1 MCTFLCSQSNAEE
14 KVIRWFVLMF
24 PVFPSISISIL
35 KHEWRSQFTPKAK
48 MTLAPSVFPSQLLT
62 WWLLRGPSHLTGK
75 ISGHTIAVVAATIPA
90 LPFPQNWVGLHPPSW
105 SPPQS
110 RVAIQNER
118 QEDWAR
124 QLRWW
129 ERNWN
134 QEADKGY
141 KPWACQEGHK
151 EQEGWKRRGPTHVIN
166 K

>member
-14 KVIRWFVLMF
+14 KVIRWFVLMVSV
-24 PVFPSISISIL
+24 PVF
-35 KHEWRSQFTPKAK
+35 QFPFWN
-48 MTLAPSVFPSQLLT
+48 MNEEVSSLQSPTLAPSVFPSQLLT
-62 WWLLRGPSHLTGK
+62 WWQLRGPSHLTGK
-75 ISGHTIAVVAATIPA
+75 VSGHTIAVVAATIPA

-124 QLRWW
+124 QLRWRK
-129 ERNWN
+129 RNWN

>member
-14 KVIRWFVLMF
+14 KVIRWFVLMVSV
-24 PVFPSISISIL
+24 PVF
-35 KHEWRSQFTPKAK
+35 QFPFWN
-48 MTLAPSVFPSQLLT
+48 MNEEVSSLQSPTLAPSVFPSQLLT

-75 ISGHTIAVVAATIPA
+75 VSGHTIAVVAATIPA

-105 SPPQS
+105 CPPQS
-110 RVAIQNER
+110 RVAVQNER